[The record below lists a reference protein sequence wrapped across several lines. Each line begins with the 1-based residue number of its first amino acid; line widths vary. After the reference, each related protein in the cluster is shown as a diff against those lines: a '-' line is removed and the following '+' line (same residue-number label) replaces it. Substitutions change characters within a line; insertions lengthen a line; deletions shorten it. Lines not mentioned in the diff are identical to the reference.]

1 MSVSETLEEGSVCKK
16 STLRRAVCGVHCLQL
31 GLFSNTLSLCFSLN
45 ARDQVSHPYKTTGK
59 IQVPKISAGERPQ
72 TYALD
77 RTATGTGKNIKIKI
91 QKL

>member
-59 IQVPKISAGERPQ
+59 IQVPKISAGERQGRSP
-72 TYALD
+72 AEILGSNP
-77 RTATGTGKNIKIKI
+77 TGGMDIC
-91 QKL
+91 LL